1 MPLVG
6 LVSLESTMIAR
17 LVVSVAIVARI
28 LLEAYKVAKWI
39 LGGLGVGLLNKLR
52 FACFT
57 PCGTRLAMTEQGA
70 VSLESTFYF
79 RRIFHTKRDCL
90 LHGF

>member
-6 LVSLESTMIAR
+6 LVSLESTIAR

-39 LGGLGVGLLNKLR
+39 LGGLGV
-52 FACFT
+52 
-57 PCGTRLAMTEQGA
+57 
-70 VSLESTFYF
+70 VHIDY
-79 RRIFHTKRDCL
+79 
-90 LHGF
+90 

>member
-70 VSLESTFYF
+70 VSLESTFP
-79 RRIFHTKRDCL
+79 
-90 LHGF
+90 